1 MLIIH
6 EHGEPS
12 HYMGAVAAAK
22 KKQESVC
29 FREFLTLKLIYRG
42 LKKKIFH

>member
-29 FREFLTLKLIYRG
+29 FREFLTLKLIYRDR
-42 LKKKIFH
+42 KSVV